1 MVDYGKAMRLQKIVH
16 SQRVSNTRPD
26 TLILLEHPDTIT
38 LGRRAKKHD
47 LLSSD
52 EDLKNLG
59 VKVFHTDRGGQATY
73 HGKGQ
78 LIIYPIINIKD
89 HNFGPISYVRFLE
102 KLIKDTV
109 GEFGIESTNYK
120 NETGVWV
127 YDKFK
132 SKKKIASI
140 GVKISNGVTFHGVA
154 LNVSTKLQMFNHII
168 PCGISSTEFTNV
180 NNESESKITFKQV
193 SNVLI
198 SKITLAFD
206 KEPLYEDFYEKY

>member
-102 KLIKDTV
+102 KLI
-109 GEFGIESTNYK
+109 F
-120 NETGVWV
+120 
-127 YDKFK
+127 F
-132 SKKKIASI
+132 
-140 GVKISNGVTFHGVA
+140 FLH
-154 LNVSTKLQMFNHII
+154 F
-168 PCGISSTEFTNV
+168 
-180 NNESESKITFKQV
+180 
-193 SNVLI
+193 
-198 SKITLAFD
+198 
-206 KEPLYEDFYEKY
+206 